1 MKEIDWHMFGGLE
14 DDERD
19 PDRMVVRI
27 LGQRIG
33 TCLGWMHFDGHAII
47 MPQFKRE
54 PGLLFFMKDQDLP
67 EKTAVVVDYYAGLLA
82 ICEEP
87 TKQIQ
92 TLHDLKM
99 VWSTTLVGG
108 PGQ

>member
-1 MKEIDWHMFGGLE
+1 MKEIDWHMFGNLDDAE
-14 DDERD
+14 DGV
-19 PDRMVVRI
+19 RMVAKI
-27 LGQRIG
+27 LGQRVG
-33 TCLGWMHFDGHAII
+33 TCKGWLHYEGHTII
-47 MPQFKRE
+47 MPEFKRE

-67 EKTAVVVDYYAGLLA
+67 NAVSLVVDYYAGLIC

-87 TKQIQ
+87 TEQIRSI
-92 TLHDLKM
+92 HDLKM